1 MNEKMQSSISTIF
14 AGGNIVR
21 GGATVMQGNIH
32 IYSIG
37 KTP

>member
-1 MNEKMQSSISTIF
+1 MNEKMQSSISS
-14 AGGNIVR
+14 AGGDIVR